1 MIKKKLNYLMKDE
14 KKAPKDYRRLIPLLE
29 TKTEK
34 NSIRKIIREEKNHSK
49 ILNKL
54 QRKYK

>member
-1 MIKKKLNYLMKDE
+1 MKDE
-14 KKAPKDYRRLIPLLE
+14 KKAPKDYHRLIPLLK

-34 NSIRKIIREEKNHSK
+34 NSIRKIIREEKSHSK

-54 QRKYK
+54 QKKYK